1 MVGYQ
6 PSVLFISLEQN
17 VVTIATVEQRQKT
30 EPGLICFNTLKNLRS
45 AQIGIPS
52 KFLLM

>member
-6 PSVLFISLEQN
+6 PSVLFISLEQS
-17 VVTIATVEQRQKT
+17 VVKIVTVEQRQKDRAMINT
-30 EPGLICFNTLKNLRS
+30 FNTLKNLRS